1 MKDKNIVGIEKTKK
15 HVFKKLINL
24 KLRKNIIIIKMDNER
39 QYLISKAE
47 MEDFLKENNKK

>member
-1 MKDKNIVGIEKTKK
+1 MKDKNIVGIEKYKK
-15 HVFKKLINL
+15 YVFKKLINL
-24 KLRKNIIIIKMDNER
+24 TIRKNIIIIKMDNER

>member
-24 KLRKNIIIIKMDNER
+24 KLRKNIIIMQIDETR
-39 QYLISKAE
+39 YLISKTE
-47 MEDFLKENNKK
+47 MENFLKENTKK

>member
-1 MKDKNIVGIEKTKK
+1 MKVKNIVGIEKYKK
-15 HVFKKLINL
+15 YVFKKLINL
-24 KLRKNIIIIKMDNER
+24 RIRKNIIIIKMDNER

>member
-1 MKDKNIVGIEKTKK
+1 MKDKNIVGIEKYKK
-15 HVFKKLINL
+15 YVFKKLINL
-24 KLRKNIIIIKMDNER
+24 RIKKNIIIIKMDNER

>member
-1 MKDKNIVGIEKTKK
+1 MKDKNIVGIEKYKK
-15 HVFKKLINL
+15 YVFKKLINL
-24 KLRKNIIIIKMDNER
+24 RIRKNIIVIKMDNER

>member
-1 MKDKNIVGIEKTKK
+1 MKDKNIVGIEKYKK
-15 HVFKKLINL
+15 YVFKKLINL
-24 KLRKNIIIIKMDNER
+24 RIRKNIIIIKMDNER